1 MEELSAAAPPR
12 SAAGRFAQVVLA
24 ALLTLGSLAYSIGLT
39 RAAGLVLFPE
49 QFLAGLYGVCLAL
62 LFISFSVRRGTARA
76 DIPWYDWLF
85 AAAGLAVGVVVAVE
99 FPRLTAQAGTVSAEL
114 LVLAAAIAFLTL
126 EGTRRTSGYS
136 LIVITF
142 VLVVWVLVGHLVPGQ
157 LRTHKVEAP
166 TLAIYLSFDNN
177 GLLGLVLEIAC
188 TIVVAFVLM
197 GQLLAR
203 SGGSGFFNDFA
214 LGLMGRYRG
223 GAAKIAVVASSLFGS
238 ISGIAA
244 ASALAVGV
252 VTIPLM
258 KKSGIPARLAAAIE
272 ACAANG
278 AQLMPPV
285 MGAVAFVMAD
295 FLQVPY
301 REVALAALLP
311 SLLYYAALFI
321 QCDLET
327 ARYGIGRVDR
337 SEIPGMGP
345 VIKTGWI
352 FLAPFAAIIGA
363 MFWLNWEPEPA
374 ATLASAIIIVLGL
387 AIGYRG
393 ARMKLA
399 DIWDAVIETGIGVC
413 EIIVISAIGGY
424 VLGLFQI
431 GGLSFALTAYLVN
444 LGAEN
449 LLLLLVICAITNIV
463 LGLGLPT
470 LAVYVMLAILVAPAL
485 VKVGV
490 PAMAAH
496 LFILYFGIMSL
507 ITPPI
512 ATAAFVAATIAK
524 TDPMDAGWTAM
535 RFGWAS
541 YIVPFLFVYS
551 PALIM
556 RGNAFEIALVMI
568 LSIAGIWF
576 VCAAFTGYAMRVMG
590 PPMRVAFGA
599 AGVLLLIPF
608 QASAINGWLNV
619 LGAVLGVAL
628 LLYEFRARG
637 KAPAR
642 GGP

>member
-12 SAAGRFAQVVLA
+12 SAAGRSAQTVLA
-24 ALLTLGSLAYSIGLT
+24 AALTLGSLAYSVGLT
-39 RAAGLVLFPE
+39 RWAGLVLFPE
-49 QFLAGLYGVCLAL
+49 QFLAAAYGVCLAL
-62 LFISFSVRRGTARA
+62 LFISFPAQRGTLRR
-76 DIPWYDWLF
+76 DIPWIDWLL
-85 AAAGLAVGVVVAVE
+85 AVAGLAAGLYVAMH
-99 FPRLTAQAGTVSAEL
+99 FPRITAQAGTVTFEL
-114 LVLAAAIAFLTL
+114 LFLAGLIAFLTL

-136 LIVITF
+136 LIIITF
-142 VLVVWVLVGHLVPGQ
+142 VLVVWVLVGHLIPGQ

-166 TLAIYLSFDNN
+166 TLAVYLNFDNN
-177 GLLGLVLEIAC
+177 GLLGLVLEIAS
-188 TIVVAFVLM
+188 TIVIAFVLM

-214 LGLMGRYRG
+214 LGLMGRFRG

-272 ACAANG
+272 ACASNG

-311 SLLYYAALFI
+311 SVLYYAALFI

-327 ARYGIGRVDR
+327 ARYGIGKVAP
-337 SEIPGMGP
+337 SEIPPMKP
-345 VIKTGWI
+345 VLASGWI

-363 MFWLNWEPEPA
+363 MFWLNWEPEPSA
-374 ATLASAIIIVLGL
+374 ALASAIIIGLGL
-387 AIGYRG
+387 FVGYRG
-393 ARMKLA
+393 ATMTLK
-399 DIWDAVIETGIGVC
+399 DIWSAVIETGIGVC

-449 LLLLLVICAITNIV
+449 LLLLLVICAVTNII

-485 VKVGV
+485 IKVGV

-512 ATAAFVAATIAK
+512 ATAAFVAATIAR
-524 TDPMDAGWTAM
+524 TDPMAAGWTAM

-556 RGNAFEIALVMI
+556 RGSLLEIVGVVM
-568 LSIAGIWF
+568 LSITGIWF
-576 VCAAFTGYAMRVMG
+576 VCAGMTGYAFRVM
-590 PPMRVAFGA
+590 PLAPRVGFVL
-599 AGVLLLIPF
+599 AGLLLLMPF
-608 QASAINGWLNV
+608 QAAAINGWINV
-619 LGAVLGVAL
+619 AGLILGAAL
-628 LLYEFRARG
+628 VIYEVRARR
-637 KAPAR
+637 AYVRA
-642 GGP
+642 

>member
-1 MEELSAAAPPR
+1 VEELSAAAPPN
-12 SAAGRFAQVVLA
+12 SAAGRLAQQVLA
-24 ALLTLGSLAYSIGLT
+24 ALLTLGSLAYSVGVT
-39 RAAGLVLFPE
+39 RSLGLVLFPE
-49 QFLAGLYGVCLAL
+49 QFLAAAYGVCLAL
-62 LFISFSVRRGTARA
+62 LFISFPARRGARRE
-76 DIPWYDWLF
+76 DIPWLDWLL
-85 AAAGLAVGVVVAVE
+85 AAAGLAAGIYVAIH
-99 FPRLTAQAGTVSAEL
+99 FPRITAQAGTVTAEL
-114 LVLAAAIAFLTL
+114 LFLAGLIAFLTL

-157 LRTHKVEAP
+157 LRTHKVEPA
-166 TLAIYLSFDNN
+166 TLAIYLNFDNN
-177 GLLGLVLEIAC
+177 GLLGLVLEIAS
-188 TIVVAFVLM
+188 TIVIAFVLM

-214 LGLMGRYRG
+214 LGLMGRFRG

-272 ACAANG
+272 ACASNG

-311 SLLYYAALFI
+311 SVLYYTALFI

-327 ARYGIGRVDR
+327 ARYGIGKVAA
-337 SEIPGMGP
+337 SEIPPMGP
-345 VIKTGWI
+345 VLAAGWI
-352 FLAPFAAIIGA
+352 FIAPFAAIIGA
-363 MFWLNWEPEPA
+363 MFWLNWEPEPSA
-374 ATLASAIIIVLGL
+374 ALASVIIIGLGL
-387 AIGYRG
+387 FIGYRG
-393 ARMKLA
+393 ARMQFR
-399 DIWDAVIETGIGVC
+399 DIWSAVIETGIGVC

-431 GGLSFALTAYLVN
+431 GGLSFALTAYLVS

-449 LLLLLVICAITNIV
+449 LLLLLVICALTNIV

-485 VKVGV
+485 IKVGV

-512 ATAAFVAATIAK
+512 ATAAFVAATIAR
-524 TDPMDAGWTAM
+524 TDPMAAGWTAM

-556 RGNAFEIALVMI
+556 RGSILEIVGVVI
-568 LSIAGIWF
+568 LSVTGIWF
-576 VCAAFTGYAMRVMG
+576 VCAGMTGYAFRVMPLASRIG
-590 PPMRVAFGA
+590 FVL
-599 AGVLLLIPF
+599 AGLLLLMPF
-608 QASAINGWLNV
+608 QAAAINGWINV
-619 LGAVLGVAL
+619 AGLILGAAL
-628 LLYEFRARG
+628 VIYEVRARS
-637 KAPAR
+637 AYVRA
-642 GGP
+642 

>member
-1 MEELSAAAPPR
+1 MEELSAAAPPK
-12 SAAGRFAQVVLA
+12 SAAGRLAQVVLA
-24 ALLTLGSLAYSIGLT
+24 ATLTFGSLAYSVGLT
-39 RAAGLVLFPE
+39 RQLGLVVFPE
-49 QFLAGLYGVCLAL
+49 QFLAAIYGVCLAL
-62 LFISFSVRRGTARA
+62 LFVSFPVRRGALRENV
-76 DIPWYDWLF
+76 PWFDWLL
-85 AAAGLAVGVVVAVE
+85 AAAGLATGLYVAVN
-99 FPRLTAQAGTVSAEL
+99 FPRITATAATVTFEL
-114 LVLAAAIAFLTL
+114 LLLAGIVAFLTL

-136 LIVITF
+136 LIIITF
-142 VLVVWVLVGHLVPGQ
+142 ILVVWVLLGHLVPGQ
-157 LRTHKVEAP
+157 LRTHKVEA
-166 TLAIYLSFDNN
+166 TNLAVYLNFDNN
-177 GLLGLVLEIAC
+177 GLLGLVLEIAS
-188 TIVVAFVLM
+188 TIVIAFVLM

-214 LGLMGRYRG
+214 LGLMGRFRG

-272 ACAANG
+272 ACSANG
-278 AQLMPPV
+278 AQMMPPV

-327 ARYGIGRVDR
+327 ARYGIGRVDTR
-337 SEIPGMGP
+337 DIPPMRT
-345 VIKTGWI
+345 VLASGWI
-352 FLAPFAAIIGA
+352 FLAPFAAIVGA

-374 ATLASAIIIVLGL
+374 AALAAVIVIALGL
-387 AIGYRG
+387 FVGYRG
-393 ARMKLA
+393 ARMKPQ
-399 DIWDAVIETGIGVC
+399 DIWSAIVETGIGVC
-413 EIIVISAIGGY
+413 EIVVISAIGGY
-424 VLGLFQI
+424 VLGLFQV
-431 GGLSFALTAYLVN
+431 GGLSFALTAYLVD
-444 LGAEN
+444 LGAQN
-449 LLLLLVICAITNIV
+449 LLLLLVICAVTNII

-485 VKVGV
+485 IKVGV
-490 PAMAAH
+490 QPMAAH

-512 ATAAFVAATIAK
+512 ATAAFVAATIAR
-524 TDPMDAGWTAM
+524 TDPMAAGWTAM

-556 RGNAFEIALVMI
+556 RGSVGEIVLVMA
-568 LSIAGIWF
+568 LSVAGIWF
-576 VCAAFTGYAMRVMG
+576 VCAGFTGYALRVMATQMRVG
-590 PPMRVAFGA
+590 FVL
-599 AGVLLLIPF
+599 AGLLLLMPF
-608 QASAINGWLNV
+608 QAAAANAWLNAAGGV
-619 LGAVLGVAL
+619 LGIGL
-628 LLYEFRARG
+628 LAYEFKSRRTHVRA
-637 KAPAR
+637 
-642 GGP
+642 

>member
-1 MEELSAAAPPR
+1 MEELSAAAPPN
-12 SAAGRFAQVVLA
+12 SAAGRLAQQVLA
-24 ALLTLGSLAYSIGLT
+24 ATLTLGSLAYSIGVT
-39 RAAGLVLFPE
+39 RSLGLVVFPE
-49 QFLAGLYGVCLAL
+49 QFLAAAYGVCLAL
-62 LFISFSVRRGTARA
+62 LFVSFPARRGTPRA
-76 DIPWYDWLF
+76 DIPWFDWLF
-85 AAAGLAVGVVVAVE
+85 AAAGLAAGIYVAIH
-99 FPRLTAQAGTVSAEL
+99 FPRITAQAGIVSAAL
-114 LVLAAAIAFLTL
+114 LILAGVISLLTM
-126 EGTRRTSGYS
+126 ESTRRTSGYS
-136 LIVITF
+136 LLVIPF
-142 VLVVWVLVGHLVPGQ
+142 VLTVWVLVGHRIPGQ
-157 LRTHKVEAP
+157 LRTHHVDADN
-166 TLAIYLSFDNN
+166 LAIYLNFDNN

-188 TIVVAFVLM
+188 TIVIAFVLM

-214 LGLMGRYRG
+214 LGLMGRFRG

-272 ACAANG
+272 ACASNG

-327 ARYGIGRVDR
+327 ARYGIGRVDT
-337 SEIPGMGP
+337 SDIPPMKS
-345 VIKTGWI
+345 VLARGWI
-352 FLAPFAAIIGA
+352 FLAPFAAIVGA
-363 MFWLNWEPEPA
+363 MFWMNWEPEPA
-374 ATLASAIIIVLGL
+374 AALASVIIIALGL
-387 AIGYRG
+387 FIGYRG
-393 ARMKLA
+393 AKMKLR
-399 DIWDAVIETGIGVC
+399 DIWGAIIDTGVGVC

-424 VLGLFQI
+424 VLGLFQV
-431 GGLSFALTAYLVN
+431 GGLSFALTAYLVD
-444 LGAEN
+444 LGAQN
-449 LLLLLVICAITNIV
+449 LLLLLIICALTNII

-470 LAVYVMLAILVAPAL
+470 LAVYVMLAILIAPAL

-512 ATAAFVAATIAK
+512 ATAAFVAATIAR
-524 TDPMDAGWTAM
+524 TDPMAAGWTAM
-535 RFGWAS
+535 RFRWAS

-556 RGNAFEIALVMI
+556 RGSVGEIVLVMA
-568 LSIAGIWF
+568 LSVTGIWF
-576 VCAAFTGYAMRVMG
+576 VCAGMTGYALRVMTT
-590 PPMRVAFGA
+590 PMR
-599 AGVLLLIPF
+599 AGFVLAGLLLLMPF
-608 QASAINGWLNV
+608 QAATLNAWLNV
-619 LGAVLGVAL
+619 AGAVLGITL
-628 LLYEFRARG
+628 LVVEMRGRNHVRA
-637 KAPAR
+637 
-642 GGP
+642 

>member
-1 MEELSAAAPPR
+1 MEELSAAAPPK
-12 SAAGRFAQVVLA
+12 SAAGRLAQVVLA
-24 ALLTLGSLAYSIGLT
+24 ATLTLGSLAYSVGLT
-39 RAAGLVLFPE
+39 RKLGLVVFPE
-49 QFLAGLYGVCLAL
+49 QFLAAIYGVCLAL
-62 LFISFSVRRGTARA
+62 LFISFPARRGAARE
-76 DIPWYDWLF
+76 DIPWFDWLL
-85 AAAGLAVGVVVAVE
+85 AAAGLAAGLYVAVN
-99 FPRLTAQAGTVSAEL
+99 FPRITATAATVTPEL
-114 LVLAAAIAFLTL
+114 LFLAGVIAFLTM

-136 LIVITF
+136 LIIITF
-142 VLVVWVLVGHLVPGQ
+142 VLVVWVLVGHLIPGQ

-166 TLAIYLSFDNN
+166 NLAIYLNFDNN

-188 TIVVAFVLM
+188 TIVIAFVLM

-214 LGLMGRYRG
+214 LGLMGRFRG

-272 ACAANG
+272 ACASNG

-311 SLLYYAALFI
+311 SILYYTALFI

-327 ARYGIGRVDR
+327 ARYGIGRVDT
-337 SEIPGMGP
+337 SDIPPMRA
-345 VIKTGWI
+345 VLASGWI
-352 FLAPFAAIIGA
+352 FLAPFAAVVGA

-374 ATLASAIIIVLGL
+374 ATLASAIIIALGL
-387 AIGYRG
+387 LLGYRG
-393 ARMKLA
+393 YRMRLKE
-399 DIWDAVIETGIGVC
+399 IWSAVIETGIGVC

-424 VLGLFQI
+424 VLGLFQV
-431 GGLSFALTAYLVN
+431 GGLSFALTAYLVD
-444 LGAEN
+444 LGAQN
-449 LLLLLVICAITNIV
+449 LLLLLIICAVTNIV

-524 TDPMDAGWTAM
+524 TDPMAAGWTAM

-556 RGNAFEIALVMI
+556 RGSWTEIVAVMT

-576 VCAAFTGYAMRVMG
+576 VCAGMTGYALRVMG
-590 PPMRVAFGA
+590 VPQRIGFVL
-599 AGVLLLIPF
+599 AGLMLLMPF
-608 QASAINGWLNV
+608 QAAMINAWINV
-619 LGAVLGVAL
+619 AGAVLGIAL
-628 LLYEFRARG
+628 FLLELKSRKEGSHVR
-637 KAPAR
+637 P
-642 GGP
+642 

>member
-1 MEELSAAAPPR
+1 VEELSTAAPPR
-12 SAAGRFAQVVLA
+12 SAVGRVAQQALA
-24 ALLTLGSLAYSIGLT
+24 ATLTLGAVAYGIGLT
-39 RAAGLVLFPE
+39 RSAGLVLFPE
-49 QFLAGLYGVCLAL
+49 QFLSAAYGVCLAL
-62 LFISFSVRRGTARA
+62 LFVSFPARRGAPREH
-76 DIPWYDWLF
+76 IPWLDWLL
-85 AAAGLAVGVVVAVE
+85 AAAGLAAGLYVAVH
-99 FPRLTAQAGTVSAEL
+99 FPRITAQAGTVTFEL
-114 LVLAAAIAFLTL
+114 LFLAGLIAFLTM

-157 LRTHKVEAP
+157 LRTHKVEAA
-166 TLAIYLSFDNN
+166 TAAIYLNFDNN

-188 TIVVAFVLM
+188 TIVIAFVLM

-214 LGLMGRYRG
+214 LGLMGRFRG

-272 ACAANG
+272 ACASNG
-278 AQLMPPV
+278 AQMMPPV

-301 REVALAALLP
+301 REVALAAILP

-321 QCDLET
+321 QWDLET
-327 ARYGIGRVDR
+327 ARHGIGKVDT
-337 SEIPGMGP
+337 SDIPPMRT
-345 VIKTGWI
+345 VFATGWI
-352 FLAPFAAIIGA
+352 VLAPFGAIVGA

-374 ATLASAIIIVLGL
+374 AALAAAIIIGLGL
-387 AIGYRG
+387 FIGYRG
-393 ARMKLA
+393 ARMKLK
-399 DIWDAVIETGIGVC
+399 DIWSAIVETGIGVC

-431 GGLSFALTAYLVN
+431 GGLSFALTAYLVD
-444 LGAEN
+444 LGAQN
-449 LLLLLVICAITNIV
+449 LLMLLMICAITNIV

-496 LFILYFGIMSL
+496 LFILYFGVMSL

-512 ATAAFVAATIAK
+512 ATAAFVAATIAR
-524 TDPMDAGWTAM
+524 TDPMAAGWTAM

-556 RGNAFEIALVMI
+556 RGSALEIAGVVV

-576 VCAAFTGYAMRVMG
+576 VCAGFTGYAFRVMAT
-590 PPMRVAFGA
+590 PMRVAYVA
-599 AGVLLLIPF
+599 AGVLLLLPF
-608 QASAINGWLNV
+608 QAATINGWLNAA
-619 LGAVLGVAL
+619 GAMLGVTLIL
-628 LLYEFRARG
+628 LEKRGAYVRA
-637 KAPAR
+637 
-642 GGP
+642 

>member
-1 MEELSAAAPPR
+1 
-12 SAAGRFAQVVLA
+12 
-24 ALLTLGSLAYSIGLT
+24 
-39 RAAGLVLFPE
+39 
-49 QFLAGLYGVCLAL
+49 
-62 LFISFSVRRGTARA
+62 
-76 DIPWYDWLF
+76 
-85 AAAGLAVGVVVAVE
+85 
-99 FPRLTAQAGTVSAEL
+99 FPRLTAQAATVTAEL
-114 LVLAAAIAFLTL
+114 LLLAGVIAVLTL

-142 VLVVWVLVGHLVPGQ
+142 ALVLWVLVGHLVPGE

-188 TIVVAFVLM
+188 TIVIAFVLM

-214 LGLMGRYRG
+214 LGLMGRFRG
-223 GAAKIAVVASSLFGS
+223 GAAKISVVASSLFGS

-258 KKSGIPARLAAAIE
+258 KRSGIPARLAAAIE

-278 AQLMPPV
+278 AQMMPPV

-311 SLLYYAALFI
+311 SILYYTALFI

-337 SEIPGMGP
+337 SEIPPMRA
-345 VIKTGWI
+345 VLKTGWI
-352 FLAPFAAIIGA
+352 FLAPFAAVVGA
-363 MFWLNWEPEPA
+363 MFWMNWEPEPS

-387 AIGYRG
+387 FIGYRG
-393 ARMKLA
+393 ARMTLK

-413 EIIVISAIGGY
+413 EIVVISAIGGY

-449 LLLLLVICAITNIV
+449 LLLLLIICAVTNIV

-524 TDPMDAGWTAM
+524 TDPMAAGWTAM

-556 RGNAFEIALVMI
+556 RGNWGEIVLVMF

-576 VCAAFTGYAMRVMG
+576 VCAAFTGYAMRVMRL
-590 PPMRVAFGA
+590 PMRVGFGL
-599 AGVLLLIPF
+599 AGLLLLMPF
-608 QASAINGWLNV
+608 QASVINAWLNLAGGIIGIGLLAFEV
-619 LGAVLGVAL
+619 KAAKGAAHV
-628 LLYEFRARG
+628 RA
-637 KAPAR
+637 
-642 GGP
+642 

>member
-1 MEELSAAAPPR
+1 MEELSAAAPPN
-12 SAAGRFAQVVLA
+12 SAAGRLAQVVLA
-24 ALLTLGSLAYSIGLT
+24 ATLTLGSLAYSIGLT
-39 RAAGLVLFPE
+39 RRLGLVLFPE
-49 QFLAGLYGVCLAL
+49 QFLAAIYGVCLAREQ
-62 LFISFSVRRGTARA
+62 V
-76 DIPWYDWLF
+76 PWFDWLA
-85 AAAGLAVGVVVAVE
+85 AAAGLAAGLYVAVH
-99 FPRLTAQAGTVSAEL
+99 FPRITAQAGTVSLEL
-114 LVLAAAIAFLTL
+114 LFLAGVIAFLTL

-142 VLVVWVLVGHLVPGQ
+142 VLVVWVLVGHLIPGQ
-157 LRTHKVEAP
+157 LRTHKVEP
-166 TLAIYLSFDNN
+166 PNLAIYLNFDNN

-188 TIVVAFVLM
+188 TIVIAFVLM

-214 LGLMGRYRG
+214 LGLMGRFRG

-272 ACAANG
+272 ACASNG
-278 AQLMPPV
+278 AQMMPPV

-311 SLLYYAALFI
+311 SLLYYTALFI

-327 ARYGIGRVDR
+327 ARYGIGRVDTRDIPPLR
-337 SEIPGMGP
+337 S
-345 VIKTGWI
+345 VLASGWI
-352 FLAPFAAIIGA
+352 FLAPFAAVVGA

-374 ATLASAIIIVLGL
+374 AALAAAIIIALGL
-387 AIGYRG
+387 FVGYRG
-393 ARMKLA
+393 ARMKPK
-399 DIWDAVIETGIGVC
+399 DIWNAIIETGIGVC
-413 EIIVISAIGGY
+413 EIVVISAIGGY
-424 VLGLFQI
+424 VLGLFQV
-431 GGLSFALTAYLVN
+431 GGLSFALTAYLVD
-444 LGAEN
+444 LGAAN
-449 LLLLLVICAITNIV
+449 LLLLLVICALTNIV

-490 PAMAAH
+490 PPMAAH
-496 LFILYFGIMSL
+496 LFILYFGVMSL

-512 ATAAFVAATIAK
+512 ATAAFVAATIAR
-524 TDPMDAGWTAM
+524 TDPMAAGWTAM

-556 RGNAFEIALVMI
+556 RGSLAEILLVVF

-576 VCAAFTGYAMRVMG
+576 VCAGMTGYALRVMRW
-590 PPMRVAFGA
+590 PMRTAFVA
-599 AGVLLLIPF
+599 AGVLLLLPF
-608 QASAINGWLNV
+608 QAALANAWLNALGGV
-619 LGAVLGVAL
+619 LGIGL
-628 LLYEFRARG
+628 LAYEFKSRRTHVRA
-637 KAPAR
+637 
-642 GGP
+642 

>member
-12 SAAGRFAQVVLA
+12 SAFGRAAQQVLA

-39 RAAGLVLFPE
+39 RKVGLVLFPE
-49 QFLAGLYGVCLAL
+49 QFLAAAYGVCLAL
-62 LFISFSVRRGTARA
+62 LFISFPARRGTPRT

-85 AAAGLAVGVVVAVE
+85 AAAGLVAGVYVAIN
-99 FPRLTAQAGTVSAEL
+99 FPRITAQAGIVNAEL
-114 LVLAAAIAFLTL
+114 LTVAGVISLLTM

-142 VLVVWVLVGHLVPGQ
+142 VLTIWVLVGHLIPGQ
-157 LRTHKVEAP
+157 LRTHHVEADN
-166 TLAIYLSFDNN
+166 LAIYLNFDNN

-188 TIVVAFVLM
+188 TIVIAFVLM

-214 LGLMGRYRG
+214 LGLMGRFRG

-272 ACAANG
+272 ACASNG

-327 ARYGIGRVDR
+327 ARYGIGKVDT
-337 SEIPGMGP
+337 SDIPPMKN
-345 VIKTGWI
+345 VLARGWI
-352 FLAPFAAIIGA
+352 FLAPFAAIVGS

-374 ATLASAIIIVLGL
+374 AALAAAIIIGLGL
-387 AIGYRG
+387 FIGYRG
-393 ARMKLA
+393 SKMRLS
-399 DIWDAVIETGIGVC
+399 DIWTAIIDTGIGVT

-424 VLGLFQI
+424 VLGLFQV
-431 GGLSFALTAYLVN
+431 GGLSFALTAYLVD
-444 LGAEN
+444 LGAQN
-449 LLLLLVICAITNIV
+449 LLLLLLICAITNVV

-470 LAVYVMLAILVAPAL
+470 LAVYVMLAILIAPAL

-512 ATAAFVAATIAK
+512 ATAAFVAATIAR
-524 TDPMDAGWTAM
+524 TDPMAAGWTAM

-556 RGNAFEIALVMI
+556 RGSPGTITLVVV
-568 LSIAGIWF
+568 LSLVGIWF
-576 VCAAFTGYAMRVMG
+576 VCAGFTGYAVRVMTT
-590 PPMRVAFGA
+590 PMRVGFVVV
-599 AGVLLLIPF
+599 GVLLLMPF
-608 QASAINGWLNV
+608 QASMVNAWLNV
-619 LGAVLGVAL
+619 VGAVVGIGLFA
-628 LLYEFRARG
+628 YEWRAR
-637 KAPAR
+637 R
-642 GGP
+642 

>member
-1 MEELSAAAPPR
+1 MEELSAAAPPN
-12 SAAGRFAQVVLA
+12 SAAGRLAQQVLA
-24 ALLTLGSLAYSIGLT
+24 ALLTLGSLAYSVGVT
-39 RAAGLVLFPE
+39 RSLGLVLFPE
-49 QFLAGLYGVCLAL
+49 QFLAAAYGVCLAL
-62 LFISFSVRRGTARA
+62 LFISFPARRGARRE
-76 DIPWYDWLF
+76 DIPWLDWLL
-85 AAAGLAVGVVVAVE
+85 AAAGLAAGIYVAIH
-99 FPRLTAQAGTVSAEL
+99 FPRITAQAGTVTAEL
-114 LVLAAAIAFLTL
+114 LFLAGLIAFLTL

-157 LRTHKVEAP
+157 LRTHKVEPA
-166 TLAIYLSFDNN
+166 TLAIYLNFDNN
-177 GLLGLVLEIAC
+177 GLLGLVLEIAS
-188 TIVVAFVLM
+188 TIVIAFVLM

-214 LGLMGRYRG
+214 LGLMGRFRG

-272 ACAANG
+272 ACASNG

-311 SLLYYAALFI
+311 SVLYYTALFI

-327 ARYGIGRVDR
+327 ARYGIGKVAA
-337 SEIPGMGP
+337 SEIPPMGP
-345 VIKTGWI
+345 VLAAGWI
-352 FLAPFAAIIGA
+352 FIAPFAAIIGA
-363 MFWLNWEPEPA
+363 MFWLNWEPEPSA
-374 ATLASAIIIVLGL
+374 AVASAIIIGLGL
-387 AIGYRG
+387 FIGYRG
-393 ARMKLA
+393 ARMKLK
-399 DIWDAVIETGIGVC
+399 DIWSAVIETGIGVC

-485 VKVGV
+485 IKVGV

-512 ATAAFVAATIAK
+512 ATAAFVAATIAR
-524 TDPMDAGWTAM
+524 TDPMAAGWTAM

-556 RGNAFEIALVMI
+556 RGSILEIVGVVI
-568 LSIAGIWF
+568 LSVTGIWF
-576 VCAAFTGYAMRVMG
+576 VCAGMTGYAFRVMPLASRIG
-590 PPMRVAFGA
+590 FVL
-599 AGVLLLIPF
+599 AGLLLLMPF
-608 QASAINGWLNV
+608 QAAAINGWINV
-619 LGAVLGVAL
+619 AGLILGAAL
-628 LLYEFRARG
+628 VIYEVRARS
-637 KAPAR
+637 AYVRA
-642 GGP
+642 

>member
-1 MEELSAAAPPR
+1 VEELSAAAPPN
-12 SAAGRFAQVVLA
+12 SAAGRLAQQVLA
-24 ALLTLGSLAYSIGLT
+24 ALLTLGSLAYSVGVT
-39 RAAGLVLFPE
+39 RSLGLVLFPE
-49 QFLAGLYGVCLAL
+49 QFLAAAYGVCLAL
-62 LFISFSVRRGTARA
+62 LFISFPARRGARRE
-76 DIPWYDWLF
+76 DIPWLDWLL
-85 AAAGLAVGVVVAVE
+85 AAAGLAAGIYVAIH
-99 FPRLTAQAGTVSAEL
+99 FPRITAQAGTVTAEL
-114 LVLAAAIAFLTL
+114 LFLAGLIAFLTL

-157 LRTHKVEAP
+157 LRTHKVEPA
-166 TLAIYLSFDNN
+166 TLAIYLNFDNN
-177 GLLGLVLEIAC
+177 GLLGLVLEIAS
-188 TIVVAFVLM
+188 TIVIAFVLM

-214 LGLMGRYRG
+214 LGLMGRFRG

-272 ACAANG
+272 ACASNG

-311 SLLYYAALFI
+311 SVLYYTALFI

-327 ARYGIGRVDR
+327 ARYGIGKVAA
-337 SEIPGMGP
+337 SEIPPMGP
-345 VIKTGWI
+345 VLAAGWI
-352 FLAPFAAIIGA
+352 FIAPFAAIIGA
-363 MFWLNWEPEPA
+363 MFWLNWEPEPSA
-374 ATLASAIIIVLGL
+374 ALSSVIFIGLGL
-387 AIGYRG
+387 FIGYRG
-393 ARMKLA
+393 ARMQFR
-399 DIWDAVIETGIGVC
+399 DIWSAVIETGIGVC

-485 VKVGV
+485 IKVGV

-512 ATAAFVAATIAK
+512 ATAAFVAATIAR
-524 TDPMDAGWTAM
+524 TDPMAAGWTAM

-556 RGNAFEIALVMI
+556 RGSILEIVGVVI
-568 LSIAGIWF
+568 LSVTGIWF
-576 VCAAFTGYAMRVMG
+576 VCAGMTGYAFRVMPLASRIG
-590 PPMRVAFGA
+590 FVL
-599 AGVLLLIPF
+599 AGLLLLMPF
-608 QASAINGWLNV
+608 QAAAINGWINV
-619 LGAVLGVAL
+619 AGLILGAAL
-628 LLYEFRARG
+628 VIYEVRARS
-637 KAPAR
+637 AYVRA
-642 GGP
+642 

>member
-1 MEELSAAAPPR
+1 VEELSAAAPPK
-12 SAAGRFAQVVLA
+12 SAAGRLAQVALA
-24 ALLTLGSLAYSIGLT
+24 ATLTLGSLAYSIGLT
-39 RAAGLVLFPE
+39 RRAGLVLFPE
-49 QFLAGLYGVCLAL
+49 QFLAAIYGVCLAL
-62 LFISFSVRRGTARA
+62 LFVSFPARRGAARE
-76 DIPWYDWLF
+76 DVPWLDWLF
-85 AAAGLAVGVVVAVE
+85 ALAGLVAGLYVALH
-99 FPRLTAQAGTVSAEL
+99 FPRITAQAGTVTFEL
-114 LVLAAAIAFLTL
+114 LFLAGLIAFLTL

-142 VLVVWVLVGHLVPGQ
+142 LLVVWVLVGHLIPGQ
-157 LRTHKVEAP
+157 LRTHKVEP
-166 TLAIYLSFDNN
+166 VTLAIYLNFDNN

-188 TIVVAFVLM
+188 TIVIAFVLM

-214 LGLMGRYRG
+214 LGLMGRFRG

-272 ACAANG
+272 ACASNG
-278 AQLMPPV
+278 AQIMPPV

-311 SLLYYAALFI
+311 ALLYFAALFI

-327 ARYGIGRVDR
+327 ARYGIGKVAR
-337 SEIPGMGP
+337 SEIPPMGP
-345 VIKTGWI
+345 VLATGWI
-352 FLAPFAAIIGA
+352 FIAPFAAIIGA
-363 MFWLNWEPEPA
+363 MFWLNWEPEPS
-374 ATLASAIIIVLGL
+374 ATLASAIIIALGL
-387 AIGYRG
+387 FIGYRG
-393 ARMKLA
+393 ARMKLK
-399 DIWDAVIETGIGVC
+399 DIWSALIETGIGVC

-424 VLGLFQI
+424 VLGLFQV

-449 LLLLLVICAITNIV
+449 LLLLLMLCAVTNIV

-485 VKVGV
+485 IKVGV

-524 TDPMDAGWTAM
+524 TDPMAAGWTAM

-556 RGNAFEIALVMI
+556 RGSILEIIGVVT
-568 LSIAGIWF
+568 LSITGIWF
-576 VCAAFTGYAMRVMG
+576 VCAGMTGYALRVMTTV
-590 PPMRVAFGA
+590 PRVGFVITGI
-599 AGVLLLIPF
+599 LLLMPF
-608 QASAINGWLNV
+608 QATVINAWLNAA
-619 LGAVLGVAL
+619 GIVLGVAL
-628 LLYEFRARG
+628 VTYEMRARRTYVR
-637 KAPAR
+637 A
-642 GGP
+642 

>member
-12 SAAGRFAQVVLA
+12 SAAGRLAQTTLS
-24 ALLTLGSLAYSIGLT
+24 ALLTLGSLAYSVGLV

-49 QFLAGLYGVCLAL
+49 QFLAAIYGVCLGL
-62 LFISFSVRRGTARA
+62 LFISFPAARGTPRGE
-76 DIPWYDWLF
+76 IPWYDWLF
-85 AAAGLAVGVVVAVE
+85 AAAGLAVGAYVAVT
-99 FPRLTAQAGTVSAEL
+99 FPRLTAQAGTVTFEL
-114 LVLAAAIAFLTL
+114 LFLAAALAFLTL

-136 LIVITF
+136 LIIITF
-142 VLVVWVLVGHLVPGQ
+142 ALVVWVLIGHLVPGQ
-157 LRTHKVEAP
+157 LQTHKVEAP

-177 GLLGLVLEIAC
+177 GLLGLVLDIAC

-223 GAAKIAVVASSLFGS
+223 GAAKISVVASSLFGS

-278 AQLMPPV
+278 AQMMPPV

-327 ARYGIGRVDR
+327 ARHGIGRVDR
-337 SEIPGMGP
+337 SEIPRMGP
-345 VIKTGWI
+345 VLKTGWI

-374 ATLASAIIIVLGL
+374 AALASAIIIALGL

-399 DIWDAVIETGIGVC
+399 DIWSAIIETGIGVC

-490 PAMAAH
+490 QPMAAH

-556 RGNAFEIALVMI
+556 RGNAVEIGLVMI
-568 LSIAGIWF
+568 VSIAGIWF

-590 PPMRVAFGA
+590 LPIRVAFGVT
-599 AGVLLLIPF
+599 GLLLLMPF
-608 QASAINGWLNV
+608 QASTVNAWLNV
-619 LGAVLGVAL
+619 LGAVLGAAL
-628 LLYEFRARG
+628 LVYEFRARG
-637 KAPAR
+637 KAPA
-642 GGP
+642 

>member
-1 MEELSAAAPPR
+1 MEELSAAAPPK
-12 SAAGRFAQVVLA
+12 SAAGRLAQQVLA
-24 ALLTLGSLAYSIGLT
+24 ATLTLGSLAYSVGLT
-39 RAAGLVLFPE
+39 RWAGLVLFPE
-49 QFLAGLYGVCLAL
+49 QFLAAAYGVCLAL
-62 LFISFSVRRGTARA
+62 LFISFPVRRGTPREE
-76 DIPWYDWLF
+76 IPWYDWLL
-85 AAAGLAVGVVVAVE
+85 AAAGLIAGLYVAIH
-99 FPRLTAQAGTVSAEL
+99 FPRITAQAGTVTFEL
-114 LVLAAAIAFLTL
+114 LFLAGLIAFLTM

-142 VLVVWVLVGHLVPGQ
+142 IIVVWMLIGHLVPGQ
-157 LRTHKVEAP
+157 LRTLKVEPA
-166 TLAIYLSFDNN
+166 TAAIYLNFDNN

-214 LGLMGRYRG
+214 LGLMGRFRG

-238 ISGIAA
+238 VSGIAA

-272 ACAANG
+272 ACASNG
-278 AQLMPPV
+278 AQMMPPV

-311 SLLYYAALFI
+311 SILYYAALFI
-321 QCDLET
+321 HCDLET
-327 ARYGIGRVDR
+327 ARYGIGKVDT
-337 SEIPGMGP
+337 SDIPPMRT
-345 VIKTGWI
+345 VFASGWI
-352 FLAPFAAIIGA
+352 FLAPFAAIVIA
-363 MFWLNWEPEPA
+363 MFWWNWEPEPA
-374 ATLASAIIIVLGL
+374 AALAAGIIIVLGL
-387 AIGYRG
+387 FIGYRG
-393 ARMKLA
+393 DRMRLK
-399 DIWDAVIETGIGVC
+399 DIWTAVIETGICVT

-431 GGLSFALTAYLVN
+431 GGLSFALTAYLVD
-444 LGAEN
+444 LGAQN
-449 LLLLLVICAITNIV
+449 LLALLIICAITNVV

-496 LFILYFGIMSL
+496 LFILYFGVMSL

-524 TDPMDAGWTAM
+524 TDPMDAGWLAM

-556 RGNAFEIALVMI
+556 VGSWKAIALVMA

-576 VCAAFTGYAMRVMG
+576 VCAGFTGYAMRVMSV
-590 PPMRVAFGA
+590 PMRVAFVVVGI
-599 AGVLLLIPF
+599 LLLMPF
-608 QASAINGWLNV
+608 QAATVNAWLNV
-619 LGAVLGVAL
+619 AGAL
-628 LLYEFRARG
+628 LGITLLVVETKGRNHVRA
-637 KAPAR
+637 
-642 GGP
+642 

>member
-1 MEELSAAAPPR
+1 VEELSAAAPPQ
-12 SAAGRFAQVVLA
+12 SAAGRFAQAALA
-24 ALLTLGSLAYSIGLT
+24 ALLTLGSLAYSVGLV

-49 QFLAGLYGVCLAL
+49 QFLAAIYGVCLAL
-62 LFISFSVRRGTARA
+62 LFISFPAARGTPRGE
-76 DIPWYDWLF
+76 IPWYDWLF
-85 AAAGLAVGVVVAVE
+85 ATAGLAVGLYVAVT
-99 FPRLTAQAGTVSAEL
+99 FPRLTAQAGTVTLEL
-114 LVLAAAIAFLTL
+114 LFLAAVLAFLTL

-142 VLVVWVLVGHLVPGQ
+142 VLVVWVLIGHLVPGD
-157 LRTHKVEAP
+157 LRTHKVEAQ

-214 LGLMGRYRG
+214 LGLMGRFRG
-223 GAAKIAVVASSLFGS
+223 GAAKISVVASSLFGS

-258 KKSGIPARLAAAIE
+258 KRSGIPARLAAAIE

-337 SEIPGMGP
+337 SEIPSMGP
-345 VIKTGWI
+345 VLKTGWI
-352 FLAPFAAIIGA
+352 FLAPFAAIVGA

-374 ATLASAIIIVLGL
+374 ATLASAIIIALGL

-393 ARMKLA
+393 ARMRLA
-399 DIWDAVIETGIGVC
+399 DIWTAIIETGIGVC
-413 EIIVISAIGGY
+413 EIVVISAIGGY

-431 GGLSFALTAYLVN
+431 GGLSFALTAYLVS

-541 YIVPFLFVYS
+541 YIVPLPVVHS
-551 PALIM
+551 PSLIT
-556 RGNAFEIALVMI
+556 
-568 LSIAGIWF
+568 
-576 VCAAFTGYAMRVMG
+576 C
-590 PPMRVAFGA
+590 
-599 AGVLLLIPF
+599 GV
-608 QASAINGWLNV
+608 SC
-619 LGAVLGVAL
+619 
-628 LLYEFRARG
+628 
-637 KAPAR
+637 
-642 GGP
+642 

>member
-12 SAAGRFAQVVLA
+12 SAAGRFAQAALA
-24 ALLTLGSLAYSIGLT
+24 ALLTLGSLAYSVGLV

-49 QFLAGLYGVCLAL
+49 QFLAAIYGVCLAL
-62 LFISFSVRRGTARA
+62 LFISFPAERGAPRA
-76 DIPWYDWLF
+76 EIPWYDWLF
-85 AAAGLAVGVVVAVE
+85 AAAGLAVGLYVAVT
-99 FPRLTAQAGTVSAEL
+99 FPRLTAQAGTVTFEL
-114 LVLAAAIAFLTL
+114 LFLAAGLAFLTL

-136 LIVITF
+136 LIIITF
-142 VLVVWVLVGHLVPGQ
+142 VLVVWVLIGHLVPGQ
-157 LRTHKVEAP
+157 LQTHKVEAR

-223 GAAKIAVVASSLFGS
+223 GAAKISVVASSLFGS

-258 KKSGIPARLAAAIE
+258 KRSGIPARLAAAIE

-278 AQLMPPV
+278 AQMMPPV

-311 SLLYYAALFI
+311 SILYYTALFI

-337 SEIPGMGP
+337 SEIPRMGP
-345 VIKTGWI
+345 VLRTGWI
-352 FLAPFAAIIGA
+352 FLAPFAAIVGA

-374 ATLASAIIIVLGL
+374 ATLASAIIIALGL

-393 ARMKLA
+393 TRMKLS
-399 DIWDAVIETGIGVC
+399 DIWSAVIETGIGVC
-413 EIIVISAIGGY
+413 EIVVISAIGGY

-449 LLLLLVICAITNIV
+449 LLLLLIICAITNIV

-524 TDPMDAGWTAM
+524 TDPMAAGWTAM

-556 RGNAFEIALVMI
+556 RGNALEIGLVMI

-590 PPMRVAFGA
+590 PPMRVAFGV
-599 AGVLLLIPF
+599 AGILLLMPF
-608 QASAINGWLNV
+608 QASTVNAWLNV

-628 LLYEFRARG
+628 LVYEFRARG
-637 KAPAR
+637 EAPA
-642 GGP
+642 

>member
-1 MEELSAAAPPR
+1 MEELSAAAPPQ
-12 SAAGRFAQVVLA
+12 SAAGRVAQVLLA
-24 ALLTLGSLAYSIGLT
+24 ALLTLGSLAYSVGLV

-49 QFLAGLYGVCLAL
+49 QFLAAIYGVCLAL
-62 LFISFSVRRGTARA
+62 LFISFPARRGTARA
-76 DIPWYDWLF
+76 DIPRYDWLF
-85 AAAGLAVGVVVAVE
+85 AAAGLAVGLYVAVT
-99 FPRLTAQAGTVSAEL
+99 FPRLTAQAGTVTFEL
-114 LVLAAAIAFLTL
+114 LFLAAVLAFLTL

-142 VLVVWVLVGHLVPGQ
+142 VLVVWALIGHLVPGQ
-157 LRTHKVEAP
+157 LQTHKVDAP

-214 LGLMGRYRG
+214 LGLMGRFRG
-223 GAAKIAVVASSLFGS
+223 GAAKISVVASSLFGS

-345 VIKTGWI
+345 VLKTGWI
-352 FLAPFAAIIGA
+352 FLAPFAAVVGA

-374 ATLASAIIIVLGL
+374 AALASAIIIALGL

-393 ARMKLA
+393 TRMKLR

-449 LLLLLVICAITNIV
+449 LLLLLIICAITNIV

-524 TDPMDAGWTAM
+524 TDPMAAGWTAM

-556 RGNAFEIALVMI
+556 RGSAVEIGLVMT
-568 LSIAGIWF
+568 LSIAGIWC
-576 VCAAFTGYAMRVMG
+576 VCAAFTGYAMRVMPWPTRG
-590 PPMRVAFGA
+590 AFLA
-599 AGVLLLIPF
+599 AGILLLLPF
-608 QASAINGWLNV
+608 QAAAINGWLNAAGAA
-619 LGAVLGVAL
+619 LMAVLIAL
-628 LLYEFRARG
+628 ELRAKRRL
-637 KAPAR
+637 APA
-642 GGP
+642 

>member
-1 MEELSAAAPPR
+1 MEELSAAAPPK
-12 SAAGRFAQVVLA
+12 SAAGRHAQQVLA
-24 ALLTLGSLAYSIGLT
+24 AALTLGSLAYSVGLT
-39 RAAGLVLFPE
+39 RQLGLVLFPE
-49 QFLAGLYGVCLAL
+49 QFLAAAYGVCLGL
-62 LFISFSVRRGTARA
+62 LFVSFPARRGATRE
-76 DIPWYDWLF
+76 DVPWFDWLL
-85 AAAGLAVGVVVAVE
+85 ALAGLAAGLYVAIH
-99 FPRLTAQAGTVSAEL
+99 FPRITAQAGTVTFEL
-114 LVLAAAIAFLTL
+114 LFLASLLAFLTM

-142 VLVVWVLVGHLVPGQ
+142 VLVVWVLIGHLIPGQ
-157 LRTHKVEAP
+157 LRTHKVEAA
-166 TLAIYLSFDNN
+166 TAAIYLNFDNN

-188 TIVVAFVLM
+188 TIVIAFVLM

-214 LGLMGRYRG
+214 LGLMGRFRG
-223 GAAKIAVVASSLFGS
+223 GAAKISVVASSLFGS

-258 KKSGIPARLAAAIE
+258 KRSGIPARLAAAIE
-272 ACAANG
+272 ACASNG
-278 AQLMPPV
+278 AQIMPPV

-311 SLLYYAALFI
+311 ALLYYCALFI

-327 ARYGIGRVDR
+327 ARHGIGKVER
-337 SEIPGMGP
+337 SEIPPMGR
-345 VIKTGWI
+345 VLATGWI
-352 FLAPFAAIIGA
+352 FLAPFVAIVGA
-363 MFWLNWEPEPA
+363 MFWLNWEPEPSA
-374 ATLASAIIIVLGL
+374 GLASLIIIGLGL
-387 AIGYRG
+387 FIGYRG
-393 ARMKLA
+393 ARMKLGNL
-399 DIWDAVIETGIGVC
+399 WSAVIDTGVGVC

-431 GGLSFALTAYLVN
+431 GGLSFALTAFLVN

-449 LLLLLVICAITNIV
+449 LLLLLVICALTNIV

-512 ATAAFVAATIAK
+512 ATAAFVAATIAR
-524 TDPMDAGWTAM
+524 TDPMAAGWTAM

-556 RGNAFEIALVMI
+556 KGSLLEIIGVVT
-568 LSIAGIWF
+568 LSVTGIWF
-576 VCAAFTGYAMRVMG
+576 VCAGMTGYAFRVM
-590 PPMRVAFGA
+590 PAPVRAAFVI
-599 AGVLLLIPF
+599 AGILLLMPF
-608 QASAINGWLNV
+608 QASTVNGWLNAAGVVCGLV
-619 LGAVLGVAL
+619 LISFEV
-628 LLYEFRARG
+628 RARRTHVVR
-637 KAPAR
+637 A
-642 GGP
+642 

>member
-1 MEELSAAAPPR
+1 VEELSAAAPPR
-12 SAAGRFAQVVLA
+12 SAAGRYARSALA
-24 ALLTLGSLAYSIGLT
+24 ALLTLGSLAYSVGLT
-39 RAAGLVLFPE
+39 RKAGLVLFPE
-49 QFLAGLYGVCLAL
+49 QFLAAAYGVCLAL
-62 LFISFSVRRGTARA
+62 LFVSFPAQRGAPRR
-76 DIPWYDWLF
+76 DIPWLDWLL
-85 AAAGLAVGVVVAVE
+85 AAAGLAAGIYVAVH
-99 FPRLTAQAGTVSAEL
+99 FPRITAQAGTVTFEL
-114 LVLAAAIAFLTL
+114 LFLAGLLAFLTM

-142 VLVVWVLVGHLVPGQ
+142 VLVVWVLVGHLIPGE
-157 LRTHKVEAP
+157 LRTHKVEPA
-166 TLAIYLSFDNN
+166 TLAIYLNFDNN
-177 GLLGLVLEIAC
+177 GLLGLVLEIAS
-188 TIVVAFVLM
+188 TIVIAFVLM

-214 LGLMGRYRG
+214 LGLMGRFRG

-272 ACAANG
+272 ACASNG

-311 SLLYYAALFI
+311 SVLYYTALFI
-321 QCDLET
+321 QCDLEA
-327 ARYGIGRVDR
+327 ARYGFGKVAP
-337 SEIPGMGP
+337 SEIPPMAP
-345 VIKTGWI
+345 VLAAGWI
-352 FLAPFAAIIGA
+352 FIAPFAAIIGA
-363 MFWLNWEPEPA
+363 MFWLNWEPEPSA
-374 ATLASAIIIVLGL
+374 ALASAIIVGLGL
-387 AIGYRG
+387 FIGYRG
-393 ARMKLA
+393 VSMTLK
-399 DIWDAVIETGIGVC
+399 DIWSAVIETGVGVC

-431 GGLSFALTAYLVN
+431 GGLSFALTAYLVS
-444 LGAEN
+444 LGAEH

-512 ATAAFVAATIAK
+512 ATAAFVAATIAR
-524 TDPMDAGWTAM
+524 TDPMAAGWTAM

-556 RGNAFEIALVMI
+556 RGTLLEIAGVVI
-568 LSIAGIWF
+568 LSITGIWF
-576 VCAAFTGYAMRVMG
+576 VCAGMTGYAFRVMG
-590 PPMRVAFGA
+590 LLQRIGFVLSGI
-599 AGVLLLIPF
+599 LLLMPF
-608 QASAINGWLNV
+608 QASPVNGWLNLAGLI
-619 LGAVLGVAL
+619 LGAGLVT
-628 LLYEFRARG
+628 YEVRARRTYVVR
-637 KAPAR
+637 P
-642 GGP
+642 

>member
-1 MEELSAAAPPR
+1 VEP
-12 SAAGRFAQVVLA
+12 AQ
-24 ALLTLGSLAYSIGLT
+24 
-39 RAAGLVLFPE
+39 
-49 QFLAGLYGVCLAL
+49 
-62 LFISFSVRRGTARA
+62 
-76 DIPWYDWLF
+76 
-85 AAAGLAVGVVVAVE
+85 
-99 FPRLTAQAGTVSAEL
+99 
-114 LVLAAAIAFLTL
+114 
-126 EGTRRTSGYS
+126 
-136 LIVITF
+136 
-142 VLVVWVLVGHLVPGQ
+142 
-157 LRTHKVEAP
+157 
-166 TLAIYLSFDNN
+166 LAIYLNFDNN

-188 TIVVAFVLM
+188 TIVIAFVLM

-258 KKSGIPARLAAAIE
+258 KKSGIPPRLAAAIE
-272 ACAANG
+272 ACASNG
-278 AQLMPPV
+278 AQMMPPV

-311 SLLYYAALFI
+311 SILYYAALFI

-327 ARYGIGRVDR
+327 ARYNIGKVDTSDIPPMR
-337 SEIPGMGP
+337 S
-345 VIKTGWI
+345 VLASGWI
-352 FLAPFAAIIGA
+352 FLAPFAAIVGA

-374 ATLASAIIIVLGL
+374 AALAAAIIIGLGL
-387 AIGYRG
+387 FIGYRG
-393 ARMKLA
+393 ARMKLK
-399 DIWDAVIETGIGVC
+399 DIWSAVIETGIGVC
-413 EIIVISAIGGY
+413 EIVVISAIGGY
-424 VLGLFQI
+424 VLGLFQV
-431 GGLSFALTAYLVN
+431 GGLSFALTAYLVD
-444 LGAEN
+444 LGAQN
-449 LLLLLVICAITNIV
+449 LMLLLVICAITNIV

-490 PAMAAH
+490 APMAAH

-524 TDPMDAGWTAM
+524 TDPMAAGWTAM
-535 RFGWAS
+535 RFGWSS

-556 RGNAFEIALVMI
+556 QSGPLETTAVVV
-568 LSIAGIWF
+568 LSLAGIWF
-576 VCAAFTGYAMRVMG
+576 VCAAFTGYAFRVMSLG
-590 PPMRVAFGA
+590 MRIGFGA
-599 AGVLLLIPF
+599 AGLLLLMPF
-608 QASAINGWLNV
+608 QASTVNAWLNAGGAA
-619 LGAVLGVAL
+619 LGFTLMFLEKRGAHV
-628 LLYEFRARG
+628 RA
-637 KAPAR
+637 
-642 GGP
+642 

>member
-1 MEELSAAAPPR
+1 
-12 SAAGRFAQVVLA
+12 
-24 ALLTLGSLAYSIGLT
+24 
-39 RAAGLVLFPE
+39 
-49 QFLAGLYGVCLAL
+49 
-62 LFISFSVRRGTARA
+62 
-76 DIPWYDWLF
+76 
-85 AAAGLAVGVVVAVE
+85 
-99 FPRLTAQAGTVSAEL
+99 
-114 LVLAAAIAFLTL
+114 
-126 EGTRRTSGYS
+126 
-136 LIVITF
+136 
-142 VLVVWVLVGHLVPGQ
+142 
-157 LRTHKVEAP
+157 
-166 TLAIYLSFDNN
+166 
-177 GLLGLVLEIAC
+177 
-188 TIVVAFVLM
+188 
-197 GQLLAR
+197 
-203 SGGSGFFNDFA
+203 
-214 LGLMGRYRG
+214 MGRYRG

-272 ACAANG
+272 ACASNG

-311 SLLYYAALFI
+311 SLLYYSALFI

-327 ARYGIGRVDR
+327 ARYGIGKVDR
-337 SEIPGMGP
+337 SEIPPLGP
-345 VIKTGWI
+345 VLATGWI
-352 FLAPFAAIIGA
+352 FIAPFAAIIGA

-374 ATLASAIIIVLGL
+374 AALAAAIIIGLGL
-387 AIGYRG
+387 FIGYRG
-393 ARMKLA
+393 TRMKLQ
-399 DIWDAVIETGIGVC
+399 DIWTAVIETGIGVC

-424 VLGLFQI
+424 VLGLFQV

-449 LLLLLVICAITNIV
+449 LLLLLVICAVTNIV

-485 VKVGV
+485 IKVGV
-490 PAMAAH
+490 QPMAAH

-524 TDPMDAGWTAM
+524 TDPMAAGWTAM
-535 RFGWAS
+535 RFGWTS

-556 RGNAFEIALVMI
+556 RSGPLETIAVMA
-568 LSIAGIWF
+568 LSLAGIWF
-576 VCAAFTGYAMRVMG
+576 VCAAFTGYAFRVMG
-590 PPMRVAFGA
+590 LAMRIGFGA
-599 AGVLLLIPF
+599 AGLLLLLPF
-608 QASAINGWLNV
+608 QASTAFAWLNAAGAA
-619 LGAVLGVAL
+619 LGFTL
-628 LLYEFRARG
+628 LFLEKRGAYVRA
-637 KAPAR
+637 
-642 GGP
+642 

>member
-1 MEELSAAAPPR
+1 MEELSAAAPPK
-12 SAAGRFAQVVLA
+12 SAAGRLAQVVLA
-24 ALLTLGSLAYSIGLT
+24 ATLTLGSLAYSIGLT
-39 RAAGLVLFPE
+39 RRLGLVVFPE
-49 QFLAGLYGVCLAL
+49 QFLAAIYGVCLAL
-62 LFISFSVRRGTARA
+62 LFVSFPARRGGAREQ
-76 DIPWYDWLF
+76 IPWFDWLA
-85 AAAGLAVGVVVAVE
+85 AAAGLAAGLYVAVH
-99 FPRLTAQAGTVSAEL
+99 FPRITAQAGTVSFEL
-114 LVLAAAIAFLTL
+114 LFLAGVIAFLTL

-142 VLVVWVLVGHLVPGQ
+142 VLVVWVLVGHLIPGQ
-157 LRTHKVEAP
+157 LRTHKVEP
-166 TLAIYLSFDNN
+166 PNLAIYLNFDNN

-188 TIVVAFVLM
+188 TIVIAFVLM

-214 LGLMGRYRG
+214 LGLMGRFRG

-272 ACAANG
+272 ACASNG
-278 AQLMPPV
+278 AQMMPPV

-311 SLLYYAALFI
+311 SLLYYTALFI

-327 ARYGIGRVDR
+327 ARYGIGRVDTR
-337 SEIPGMGP
+337 DIPPMRT
-345 VIKTGWI
+345 VLASGWI
-352 FLAPFAAIIGA
+352 FLAPFAAVVGA

-374 ATLASAIIIVLGL
+374 AALAAAIIIALGL
-387 AIGYRG
+387 FVGYRG
-393 ARMKLA
+393 ARMKPK
-399 DIWDAVIETGIGVC
+399 DIWNAIIETGIGVC
-413 EIIVISAIGGY
+413 EIVVISAIGGY
-424 VLGLFQI
+424 VLGLFQV
-431 GGLSFALTAYLVN
+431 GGLSFALTAYLVD
-444 LGAEN
+444 LGAAN
-449 LLLLLVICAITNIV
+449 LLLLLVICALTNIV

-512 ATAAFVAATIAK
+512 ATAAFVAATIAR
-524 TDPMDAGWTAM
+524 TDPMAAGWTAM

-556 RGNAFEIALVMI
+556 RGSLSEILLVVF

-576 VCAAFTGYAMRVMG
+576 VCAGMTGYALRVMRW
-590 PPMRVAFGA
+590 PMRAAFVA
-599 AGVLLLIPF
+599 AGVLLLMPF
-608 QASAINGWLNV
+608 QAASANAWLNALGGV
-619 LGAVLGVAL
+619 LGIGL
-628 LLYEFRARG
+628 LAYEFKSRRIHVRA
-637 KAPAR
+637 
-642 GGP
+642 